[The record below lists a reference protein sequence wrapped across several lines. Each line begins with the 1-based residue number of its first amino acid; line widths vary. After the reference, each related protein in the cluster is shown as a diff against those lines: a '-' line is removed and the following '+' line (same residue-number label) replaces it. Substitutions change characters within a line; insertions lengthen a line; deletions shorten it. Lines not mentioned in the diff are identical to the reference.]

1 VKEVGHWPRR
11 QSRGTLGVED
21 ARGRASGGRSE
32 GWRTGI
38 GRASEFGAQRSG
50 WMSGH
55 GGWGAA
61 AGVEAGASE
70 SGHAWCQG
78 CRRTGERWP
87 KQRPEDWRRP
97 GCQSLGWRPRR
108 RRPGRSS
115 RGGRAEVGASESR
128 CGGWAT
134 GGGRAEA
141 GASESQ
147 CGRQATG
154 GGRTGREWRQWA
166 RGSWQHG
173 SELSERER
181 GRGTRRFFGYDNN
194 FHRPPPADG
203 SYVNF
208 CRLAHQLCL
217 EPMKII
223 VADKKLCFSY
233 SDGLWSG
240 APPGGWQ

>member
-1 VKEVGHWPRR
+1 VAEAKARGLASAKRRSSGHNDRGGCRGTAAGAQQSGWRPGRR
-11 QSRGTLGVED
+11 SRGALGVKD
-21 ARGRASGGRSE
+21 AGGRASGGRSK
-32 GWRTGI
+32 GQRI
-38 GRASEFGAQRSG
+38 GVGRGVRVWGGGLGGGGRGAAVGAGGRRSG
-50 WMSGH
+50 H
-55 GGWGAA
+55 
-61 AGVEAGASE
+61 
-70 SGHAWCQG
+70 
-78 CRRTGERWP
+78 
-87 KQRPEDWRRP
+87 
-97 GCQSLGWRPRR
+97 QSLGAA
-108 RRPGRSS
+108 
-115 RGGRAEVGASESR
+115 GGRRVAGR
-128 CGGWAT
+128 H
-134 GGGRAEA
+134 GGRAEA

-154 GGRTGREWRQWA
+154 GGRTGRERRQWA

-173 SELSERER
+173 SESSERER
-181 GRGTRRFFGYDNN
+181 GRGTRRFFRYGNN

-233 SDGLWSG
+233 SDGLWPG